1 MLEMSTKRCTFAL
14 NNDIPMQILK
24 KLIRKTMQGITYNV
38 TRYLRHM
45 IVGDVM
51 MLSAKVNETTV
62 RNACSRLKK
71 EGVGEWKCEK
81 RFIEGTVKVQGFKV
95 TRIA

>member
-1 MLEMSTKRCTFAL
+1 
-14 NNDIPMQILK
+14 
-24 KLIRKTMQGITYNV
+24 MQGITYNASGHLRMMEVGQV
-38 TRYLRHM
+38 T
-45 IVGDVM
+45 
-51 MLSAKVNETTV
+51 MLHPRTNETTI

-81 RFIEGTVKVQGFKV
+81 KFFEGTMKLQGFKI

>member
-1 MLEMSTKRCTFAL
+1 
-14 NNDIPMQILK
+14 
-24 KLIRKTMQGITYNV
+24 MQGITYNAAG
-38 TRYLRHM
+38 YLRSM
-45 IVGDVM
+45 EVGQVV
-51 MLSAKVNETTV
+51 LLHFKTNEATI

-81 RFIEGTVKVQGFKV
+81 KFIEGTDRLQGYKV